1 MEDKQEDKQKAPHYS
16 VLYRETLD
24 GLNLQPGGL
33 YIDGTLGAGGH
44 SYGILE
50 ATAPDG
56 KLLALDVDDV
66 ALKIA
71 AERLKPFGER
81 ARLVQS
87 NFGELATVARAEG
100 FDQADGVVL
109 DLGVSSMQLDDPARG
124 FSFRGDGPLDM
135 RLGVVQGKTTAAELV
150 NTWSEER
157 LAKLFYELGE
167 EPQGRRF
174 ARAIV
179 EARKQQR
186 FETTAQLAAA
196 LEKVA
201 DRRAGGRDKKPIHPA
216 TRVFQALRIEVN
228 HELERLEQGLSA
240 AVEVLKPGGRLAVI
254 TFHSLED
261 RIAKHFMQREASD
274 KIIPEGAPHGFAIP
288 KEPRLQI
295 LTKKPIEASQQ
306 ELEENRR
313 SRSAKLRVAAK
324 L

>member
-1 MEDKQEDKQKAPHYS
+1 MNEKKTAAPHYS
-16 VLYRETLD
+16 VLYRETLA
-24 GLNLQPGGL
+24 GLNLQPGGR

-56 KLLALDVDDV
+56 KLLGLDVDEV

-87 NFGELATVARAEG
+87 NFGEMVEVAREEG

-135 RLGVVQGKTTAAELV
+135 RLGTVQGKLTAAEIV
-150 NTWSEER
+150 NTWNEER

-179 EARKQQR
+179 EARKSQR

-196 LEKVA
+196 LDKVA
-201 DRRAGGRDKKPIHPA
+201 DRRAAGRDKKPIHPA

-240 AVEVLKPGGRLAVI
+240 ALEVLRPGGHLAVI

-261 RIAKHFMQREASD
+261 RIAKHFMQHEASD
-274 KIIPEGAPHGFAIP
+274 KIVPQGAPHGLSIP
-288 KEPRLQI
+288 KEPRLKI
-295 LTKKPIEASQQ
+295 VTKKPIEPGEQ
-306 ELEENRR
+306 ELAENRR
-313 SRSAKLRVAAK
+313 SRSAKLRLGVK